1 MLPTDRINGRSN
13 NTSPTVL
20 RINHRKR
27 DGSVQKIY
35 QFWQVEMKKAKSC
48 DRTFLI
54 SVRPRWASTFFLSHN
69 PKSIELRKG
78 SFGAS
83 LQPGDNLVIY
93 STLPQGKVIG
103 TVKVVKREPLI
114 IDRLWEQSQQGKL
127 TYVTQSEFDAYY
139 SNTICGVGIWVSE
152 PRQWKHPLGLFE
164 LREILGKRWQPPQQM
179 QRLTHEQMSAIG
191 IAHQHKR
198 ALLCHR

>member
-1 MLPTDRINGRSN
+1 LEPKRKQPNLIAIASDCLKLSKILDR
-13 NTSPTVL
+13 VL
-20 RINHRKR
+20 NDSESVFKL
-27 DGSVQKIY
+27 DGEG
-35 QFWQVEMKKAKSC
+35 EMKTKS

-78 SFGAS
+78 NFGAS
-83 LQPGDNLVIY
+83 LKPGDNLVIY

-127 TYVTQSEFDAYY
+127 TYVTQSEFDTYY